1 MNILKIKRALAEL
14 VWTGA
19 LLFAAA
25 SVFLRP
31 GAAAGGV
38 LRGLS
43 VCYET
48 VIPAL
53 FPFLVLSRLLLESR
67 AANALGLLLRP
78 YTRLL
83 GLHSPKAPAAMLC
96 GVLGGF
102 AGGAKA
108 VDVLYRTGELT
119 AAEAALLLVCTIG
132 SGPGFV
138 VSSVGALM
146 LGSAGAGWLL
156 LGAQLGASLVC
167 GLAAALFVRLRK
179 RGSMA
184 GRFRAAV
191 ACAAQTGKGMPAG
204 RCSVAKNTAGRRSVS
219 HGFCSRRTGLG
230 QRHRDAVRLCNAV
243 LFFCRHCCP
252 HRRRCVRPLLGHAAS
267 GGHQR
272 VPRRLRDCIR
282 LAHTA
287 VLRRTQCNGR
297 FRLSAGACAACPPY
311 TAAAAAAVPSAA
323 FAALVAAVR
332 AFGKAVSHGVV
343 RGRSVGRQPSSGRAH
358 AAGCNADIIRHGR
371 AGLRRLTRAPVFTPP
386 LKRGIIN
393 AGRTNAPLPQR
404 GQAPGKEFTPMFTK
418 PLFGRDIPPACEY
431 CSHVVRAADGSL
443 RCTRR
448 GAVQPFDHCRA
459 FSYDP
464 LRRVPR
470 RRPQL
475 PTFSPDDFKL

>member
-67 AANALGLLLRP
+67 AASALGLLLRP

-204 RCSVAKNTAGRRSVS
+204 RCSVPQKT
-219 HGFCSRRTGLG
+219 
-230 QRHRDAVRLCNAV
+230 QPDAVPSQTGFVPAVRDSVNAIVMLCGYVTLFSFFAAIAV
-243 LFFCRHCCP
+243 PTGADASVRFWATLPLEVTSACR
-252 HRRRCVRPLLGHAAS
+252 AA
-267 GGHQR
+267 
-272 VPRRLRDCIR
+272 CE
-282 LAHTA
+282 TA
-287 VLRRTQCNGR
+287 SAWRTQLC
-297 FRLSAGACAACPPY
+297 CAALSVMG
-311 TAAAAAAVPSAA
+311 ASVFLQVRAAVPSAA
-323 FAALVAAVR
+323 FAALAAAVR

-343 RGRSVGRQPSSGRAH
+343 RGRSVGCQPSSGRAH

>member
-67 AANALGLLLRP
+67 AASALGLLLRP

-204 RCSVAKNTAGRRSVS
+204 RCSV
-219 HGFCSRRTGLG
+219 
-230 QRHRDAVRLCNAV
+230 
-243 LFFCRHCCP
+243 
-252 HRRRCVRPLLGHAAS
+252 
-267 GGHQR
+267 
-272 VPRRLRDCIR
+272 
-282 LAHTA
+282 
-287 VLRRTQCNGR
+287 TQKTQ
-297 FRLSAGACAACPPY
+297 PD
-311 TAAAAAAVPSAA
+311 AVPSQTGFVPAVRDSVNA
-323 FAALVAAVR
+323 IVMLCGYVTLFSFFAAIAVPTGADASVRFWATLPLEVTSACRAACETASAWRTQLCCAALSVMGASVFLQVRALLAPRIPLLPLLLSRLLHLPLSLLLFGLLAKLFSMALSVGAQWDASPLLAVR
-332 AFGKAVSHGVV
+332 M
-343 RGRSVGRQPSSGRAH
+343 PPD
-358 AAGCNADIIRHGR
+358 ADIIRHGR

>member
-67 AANALGLLLRP
+67 AASALGLLLRP

-83 GLHSPKAPAAMLC
+83 GLHSTKAPAAMLC

-204 RCSVAKNTAGRRSVS
+204 RCSV
-219 HGFCSRRTGLG
+219 
-230 QRHRDAVRLCNAV
+230 
-243 LFFCRHCCP
+243 
-252 HRRRCVRPLLGHAAS
+252 
-267 GGHQR
+267 
-272 VPRRLRDCIR
+272 
-282 LAHTA
+282 
-287 VLRRTQCNGR
+287 TQKTQ
-297 FRLSAGACAACPPY
+297 PD
-311 TAAAAAAVPSAA
+311 AVPSQTGFVPAVRDSVSFLAA
-323 FAALVAAVR
+323 IAVPPGADASVRYWATLPLEVTSACRAACETASAWRTQLCCAALSVMGASVFLQVRALLAPRIPLLPLLLSRLLHLPLSLLLFGLLAKLFPMALSVGAQWDASPLLAVR
-332 AFGKAVSHGVV
+332 MPPDVMLILFAM
-343 RGRSVGRQPSSGRAH
+343 
-358 AAGCNADIIRHGR
+358 AALACGALPVPRY
-371 AGLRRLTRAPVFTPP
+371 LRRR
-386 LKRGIIN
+386 
-393 AGRTNAPLPQR
+393 
-404 GQAPGKEFTPMFTK
+404 
-418 PLFGRDIPPACEY
+418 
-431 CSHVVRAADGSL
+431 
-443 RCTRR
+443 
-448 GAVQPFDHCRA
+448 
-459 FSYDP
+459 
-464 LRRVPR
+464 
-470 RRPQL
+470 
-475 PTFSPDDFKL
+475 

>member
-83 GLHSPKAPAAMLC
+83 GLHSPKAPTAMLC

-204 RCSVAKNTAGRRSVS
+204 RCSVPQK
-219 HGFCSRRTGLG
+219 HSRTP
-230 QRHRDAVRLCNAV
+230 
-243 LFFCRHCCP
+243 F
-252 HRRRCVRPLLGHAAS
+252 
-267 GGHQR
+267 
-272 VPRRLRDCIR
+272 
-282 LAHTA
+282 
-287 VLRRTQCNGR
+287 
-297 FRLSAGACAACPPY
+297 
-311 TAAAAAAVPSAA
+311 
-323 FAALVAAVR
+323 
-332 AFGKAVSHGVV
+332 
-343 RGRSVGRQPSSGRAH
+343 
-358 AAGCNADIIRHGR
+358 
-371 AGLRRLTRAPVFTPP
+371 RLTRVLFPPYGTRSTP
-386 LKRGIIN
+386 
-393 AGRTNAPLPQR
+393 
-404 GQAPGKEFTPMFTK
+404 
-418 PLFGRDIPPACEY
+418 
-431 CSHVVRAADGSL
+431 S
-443 RCTRR
+443 
-448 GAVQPFDHCRA
+448 
-459 FSYDP
+459 
-464 LRRVPR
+464 
-470 RRPQL
+470 
-475 PTFSPDDFKL
+475 

>member
-67 AANALGLLLRP
+67 AASALGLLLRP

-83 GLHSPKAPAAMLC
+83 GLHSTKAPAAMLC

-132 SGPGFV
+132 SGPGLV

-204 RCSVAKNTAGRRSVS
+204 RCSVTQKT
-219 HGFCSRRTGLG
+219 
-230 QRHRDAVRLCNAV
+230 QPDAVPSQTGFVPAVRDSVNAIVMLCGYVTLFSFFAAIAVPTGADASVRFWATLPLEVTSACRAACETASAWRTQLCCAALSVMGASVFLQVRALLAPRIPLLPLLLSRL
-243 LFFCRHCCP
+243 LHCRL
-252 HRRRCVRPLLGHAAS
+252 RRRCS
-267 GGHQR
+267 GFWAKLFPG
-272 VPRRLRDCIR
+272 
-282 LAHTA
+282 
-287 VLRRTQCNGR
+287 
-297 FRLSAGACAACPPY
+297 
-311 TAAAAAAVPSAA
+311 
-323 FAALVAAVR
+323 
-332 AFGKAVSHGVV
+332 GVV
-343 RGRSVGRQPSSGRAH
+343 RAGALRRQPSSGCAH
-358 AAGCNADIIRHGR
+358 AAGCVADIRHGR
-371 AGLRRLTRAPVFTPP
+371 AMPAAPYPCPGIYAAAEKGHNQCRPHKCALRA
-386 LKRGIIN
+386 
-393 AGRTNAPLPQR
+393 AGRPSSRKGIHSHKLCKNRCSA
-404 GQAPGKEFTPMFTK
+404 GISPG
-418 PLFGRDIPPACEY
+418 LCREY
-431 CSHVVRAADGSL
+431 CSHVVRAADGSS

-448 GAVQPFDHCRA
+448 GAVPLTTAVPF
-459 FSYDP
+459 
-464 LRRVPR
+464 L
-470 RRPQL
+470 
-475 PTFSPDDFKL
+475 

>member
-67 AANALGLLLRP
+67 AASALGLLLRP

-179 RGSMA
+179 RGSIA

-204 RCSVAKNTAGRRSVS
+204 RCSVPQKTQRRRPSQTGFFPAVRDSVNAIVM
-219 HGFCSRRTGLG
+219 L
-230 QRHRDAVRLCNAV
+230 RLCNAV

-323 FAALVAAVR
+323 FAALAAAVR

-343 RGRSVGRQPSSGRAH
+343 RGRSVGRQPSSGCAH

-470 RRPQL
+470 RTPQL

>member
-67 AANALGLLLRP
+67 AASALGLLLRP
-78 YTRLL
+78 DTRLL

-156 LGAQLGASLVC
+156 LGAQ
-167 GLAAALFVRLRK
+167 
-179 RGSMA
+179 RG
-184 GRFRAAV
+184 
-191 ACAAQTGKGMPAG
+191 
-204 RCSVAKNTAGRRSVS
+204 
-219 HGFCSRRTGLG
+219 
-230 QRHRDAVRLCNAV
+230 RH
-243 LFFCRHCCP
+243 
-252 HRRRCVRPLLGHAAS
+252 
-267 GGHQR
+267 
-272 VPRRLRDCIR
+272 
-282 LAHTA
+282 
-287 VLRRTQCNGR
+287 
-297 FRLSAGACAACPPY
+297 LSAGWPPHFLFACANAAAWRAVSGPPWPAQRKRAKACPP
-311 TAAAAAAVPSAA
+311 AAVPS
-323 FAALVAAVR
+323 R
-332 AFGKAVSHGVV
+332 KKHS
-343 RGRSVGRQPSSGRAH
+343 R
-358 AAGCNADIIRHGR
+358 
-371 AGLRRLTRAPVFTPP
+371 TPF
-386 LKRGIIN
+386 R
-393 AGRTNAPLPQR
+393 
-404 GQAPGKEFTPMFTK
+404 
-418 PLFGRDIPPACEY
+418 
-431 CSHVVRAADGSL
+431 
-443 RCTRR
+443 
-448 GAVQPFDHCRA
+448 
-459 FSYDP
+459 
-464 LRRVPR
+464 LRRVLFPPYGTR
-470 RRPQL
+470 STP
-475 PTFSPDDFKL
+475 S

>member
-67 AANALGLLLRP
+67 AASALGLLLRP

-83 GLHSPKAPAAMLC
+83 GLHSTKAPAAMLC

-179 RGSMA
+179 RSSMA
-184 GRFRAAV
+184 GRFGPPWPAQHKRAKACRRPLFRPAKTQPDAV
-191 ACAAQTGKGMPAG
+191 PSQTGF
-204 RCSVAKNTAGRRSVS
+204 R
-219 HGFCSRRTGLG
+219 SRRTGLG

-243 LFFCRHCCP
+243 LFFAAIAVPQAQMRP
-252 HRRRCVRPLLGHAAS
+252 SAFGPRCLWRSPARAA
-267 GGHQR
+267 
-272 VPRRLRDCIR
+272 PPARLHPPG
-282 LAHTA
+282 AH
-287 VLRRTQCNGR
+287 
-297 FRLSAGACAACPPY
+297 SCAAP
-311 TAAAAAAVPSAA
+311 
-323 FAALVAAVR
+323 
-332 AFGKAVSHGVV
+332 H
-343 RGRSVGRQPSSGRAH
+343 SV
-358 AAGCNADIIRHGR
+358 
-371 AGLRRLTRAPVFTPP
+371 
-386 LKRGIIN
+386 
-393 AGRTNAPLPQR
+393 
-404 GQAPGKEFTPMFTK
+404 
-418 PLFGRDIPPACEY
+418 
-431 CSHVVRAADGSL
+431 
-443 RCTRR
+443 
-448 GAVQPFDHCRA
+448 
-459 FSYDP
+459 
-464 LRRVPR
+464 
-470 RRPQL
+470 
-475 PTFSPDDFKL
+475 

>member
-67 AANALGLLLRP
+67 AASALGLLLRP

-179 RGSMA
+179 RSSMA

-204 RCSVAKNTAGRRSVS
+204 RCSVPQK
-219 HGFCSRRTGLG
+219 
-230 QRHRDAVRLCNAV
+230 
-243 LFFCRHCCP
+243 
-252 HRRRCVRPLLGHAAS
+252 
-267 GGHQR
+267 
-272 VPRRLRDCIR
+272 
-282 LAHTA
+282 
-287 VLRRTQCNGR
+287 TQ
-297 FRLSAGACAACPPY
+297 PD
-311 TAAAAAAVPSAA
+311 AVPSQTGFVPAVRDSVNA
-323 FAALVAAVR
+323 IVMLCGYVTLFSFFAAIAVPTGADASVRFWTTLPLEVTSACRAACETASAWRTQLCCAALSVMGASVFLQVRALLAPRIPLLPLLLSRLLHLPLSLLLFWLLAKLFPMALSVGAQWDASPLLAVR
-332 AFGKAVSHGVV
+332 M
-343 RGRSVGRQPSSGRAH
+343 
-358 AAGCNADIIRHGR
+358 
-371 AGLRRLTRAPVFTPP
+371 PP
-386 LKRGIIN
+386 DVMLILVN
-393 AGRTNAPLPQR
+393 L
-404 GQAPGKEFTPMFTK
+404 
-418 PLFGRDIPPACEY
+418 L
-431 CSHVVRAADGSL
+431 V
-443 RCTRR
+443 
-448 GAVQPFDHCRA
+448 
-459 FSYDP
+459 
-464 LRRVPR
+464 
-470 RRPQL
+470 
-475 PTFSPDDFKL
+475 

>member
-67 AANALGLLLRP
+67 AASALGLLLRP

-119 AAEAALLLVCTIG
+119 AAEAVLLVCTIG

-179 RGSMA
+179 RSSMA

-191 ACAAQTGKGMPAG
+191 ACAAQTGKGM
-204 RCSVAKNTAGRRSVS
+204 
-219 HGFCSRRTGLG
+219 
-230 QRHRDAVRLCNAV
+230 
-243 LFFCRHCCP
+243 
-252 HRRRCVRPLLGHAAS
+252 
-267 GGHQR
+267 
-272 VPRRLRDCIR
+272 
-282 LAHTA
+282 
-287 VLRRTQCNGR
+287 
-297 FRLSAGACAACPPY
+297 
-311 TAAAAAAVPSAA
+311 AAVPS
-323 FAALVAAVR
+323 R
-332 AFGKAVSHGVV
+332 KKHS
-343 RGRSVGRQPSSGRAH
+343 R
-358 AAGCNADIIRHGR
+358 
-371 AGLRRLTRAPVFTPP
+371 TPF
-386 LKRGIIN
+386 R
-393 AGRTNAPLPQR
+393 
-404 GQAPGKEFTPMFTK
+404 
-418 PLFGRDIPPACEY
+418 
-431 CSHVVRAADGSL
+431 
-443 RCTRR
+443 
-448 GAVQPFDHCRA
+448 
-459 FSYDP
+459 
-464 LRRVPR
+464 LRRVSFPPYGTR
-470 RRPQL
+470 STP
-475 PTFSPDDFKL
+475 S

>member
-67 AANALGLLLRP
+67 AASALGLLLRP

-184 GRFRAAV
+184 GR
-191 ACAAQTGKGMPAG
+191 
-204 RCSVAKNTAGRRSVS
+204 CSVPQK
-219 HGFCSRRTGLG
+219 
-230 QRHRDAVRLCNAV
+230 
-243 LFFCRHCCP
+243 
-252 HRRRCVRPLLGHAAS
+252 
-267 GGHQR
+267 
-272 VPRRLRDCIR
+272 
-282 LAHTA
+282 
-287 VLRRTQCNGR
+287 TQ
-297 FRLSAGACAACPPY
+297 PD
-311 TAAAAAAVPSAA
+311 AVPSQTGFVPAVRDSVNA
-323 FAALVAAVR
+323 IVMLCGYVTLFSFFAAIAVPTGADASVRFWTTLPLEVTSACRAACETASAWRTQLCCAALSVMGASVFLQVRALLAPRIPLLPLLLSRLLHLPLSLLLFGLLAKLFPMALSVGAQWDASPLLAVR
-332 AFGKAVSHGVV
+332 MPPDVMLILFAM
-343 RGRSVGRQPSSGRAH
+343 
-358 AAGCNADIIRHGR
+358 AALACGALPVPRY
-371 AGLRRLTRAPVFTPP
+371 LRRR
-386 LKRGIIN
+386 
-393 AGRTNAPLPQR
+393 
-404 GQAPGKEFTPMFTK
+404 
-418 PLFGRDIPPACEY
+418 
-431 CSHVVRAADGSL
+431 
-443 RCTRR
+443 
-448 GAVQPFDHCRA
+448 
-459 FSYDP
+459 
-464 LRRVPR
+464 
-470 RRPQL
+470 
-475 PTFSPDDFKL
+475 

>member
-67 AANALGLLLRP
+67 AASALGLLLRP

-83 GLHSPKAPAAMLC
+83 GLHSTKAPAAMLC

-146 LGSAGAGWLL
+146 LGSAGAGWLPHFL
-156 LGAQLGASLVC
+156 FACAN
-167 GLAAALFVRLRK
+167 AAAWRAVSGPPWPAQRK
-179 RGSMA
+179 R
-184 GRFRAAV
+184 
-191 ACAAQTGKGMPAG
+191 
-204 RCSVAKNTAGRRSVS
+204 AK
-219 HGFCSRRTGLG
+219 
-230 QRHRDAVRLCNAV
+230 
-243 LFFCRHCCP
+243 
-252 HRRRCVRPLLGHAAS
+252 
-267 GGHQR
+267 
-272 VPRRLRDCIR
+272 
-282 LAHTA
+282 
-287 VLRRTQCNGR
+287 
-297 FRLSAGACAACPPY
+297 ACPP
-311 TAAAAAAVPSAA
+311 AAVPS
-323 FAALVAAVR
+323 R
-332 AFGKAVSHGVV
+332 KKHS
-343 RGRSVGRQPSSGRAH
+343 R
-358 AAGCNADIIRHGR
+358 
-371 AGLRRLTRAPVFTPP
+371 TPF
-386 LKRGIIN
+386 R
-393 AGRTNAPLPQR
+393 
-404 GQAPGKEFTPMFTK
+404 
-418 PLFGRDIPPACEY
+418 
-431 CSHVVRAADGSL
+431 
-443 RCTRR
+443 
-448 GAVQPFDHCRA
+448 
-459 FSYDP
+459 
-464 LRRVPR
+464 LRRVLFPPYGTR
-470 RRPQL
+470 STP
-475 PTFSPDDFKL
+475 S